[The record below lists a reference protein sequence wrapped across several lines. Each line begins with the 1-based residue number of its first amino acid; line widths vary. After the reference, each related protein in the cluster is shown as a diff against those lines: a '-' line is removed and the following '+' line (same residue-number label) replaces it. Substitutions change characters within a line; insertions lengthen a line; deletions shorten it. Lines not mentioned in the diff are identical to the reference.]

1 MSRAARCSSSSP
13 IAMCYYLGLA
23 LHPRWFGTYANTP
36 QVNTSFISNTKLL
49 IFQKRCA
56 SHASHT
62 EDDGKRSI
70 GPRKDA
76 ERNEGER
83 RKHEWFIKKV
93 KMLSLSTCC
102 LSVSLGPVITFMT
115 SPDLNV
121 IILKG
126 AVAASVIFNYD
137 WSPSL
142 IQTTATIKLAL
153 VARLTPQ
160 KEPVH
165 EKFVKRLLDRRWM
178 LPTPETKVHQVKL
191 VVNPKTKNDKRRFGD
206 IRFFNNTNPCLL
218 GGEDAAGDGDGKEKS
233 FYVVRDDLIHPLIN
247 GNKARKLD
255 ALLPLLEQHGIT
267 DVLCNA
273 LFVMQLLNGT
283 GVTCAE
289 RGLNSHLL
297 LRGEQPEILTGY
309 NLISSIYGNVTY
321 VPRSLYAMR
330 DNMLKKHAE
339 VLAGQYGSLVF
350 LSDLI
355 ELSSEAEPLQSLNV
369 VPIKPLMCSEDIH
382 KKLVIVNEG
391 AGDGVALLGVIRLVN
406 HLSGINLFGTKKP
419 MKLVVDAG
427 TGTTALGLALGAI
440 CLGWVLMLP
449 WEVTAIM
456 LADSTDGYRKKEKE
470 LISDFKQQFGLPATD
485 SVLDKIDGGIVQWVE
500 RGYPRKFGNVLE
512 GEVEACQQVAQQTG
526 ISVDPVYTL
535 AAWELAMHLSQISN
549 DATEVVMLHT
559 GGTLGMFGLAQ
570 RYKSSFNNL
579 KTN

>member
-1 MSRAARCSSSSP
+1 MS
-13 IAMCYYLGLA
+13 
-23 LHPRWFGTYANTP
+23 
-36 QVNTSFISNTKLL
+36 
-49 IFQKRCA
+49 
-56 SHASHT
+56 
-62 EDDGKRSI
+62 
-70 GPRKDA
+70 
-76 ERNEGER
+76 
-83 RKHEWFIKKV
+83 
-93 KMLSLSTCC
+93 
-102 LSVSLGPVITFMT
+102 
-115 SPDLNV
+115 
-121 IILKG
+121 
-126 AVAASVIFNYD
+126 
-137 WSPSL
+137 SPSL
-142 IQTTATIKLAL
+142 IPRVALFRQLLSSSITGCHFHSSTPTIAS
-153 VARLTPQ
+153 Q
-160 KEPVH
+160 EPVH
-165 EKFVKRLLDRRWM
+165 KEFVKRLLDRRWM

-206 IRFFNNTNPCLL
+206 IRFFNNPNPCLL
-218 GGEDAAGDGDGKEKS
+218 GGEDAVGNGDGKGKS
-233 FYVVRDDLIHPLIN
+233 FYVVRDDLLHPLIN

-355 ELSSEAEPLQSLNV
+355 ELNSEAEPLQSLNV
-369 VPIKPLMCSEDIH
+369 VPIKPLMCSKDIH

-456 LADSTDGYRKKEKE
+456 LADSMDGYRKKEKE

-570 RYKSSFNNL
+570 RYKSSFYNL

>member
-1 MSRAARCSSSSP
+1 MSSPPLIPRVALFRQLSSSITGCHFHSSTP
-13 IAMCYYLGLA
+13 TIAS
-23 LHPRWFGTYANTP
+23 
-36 QVNTSFISNTKLL
+36 Q
-49 IFQKRCA
+49 
-56 SHASHT
+56 
-62 EDDGKRSI
+62 
-70 GPRKDA
+70 
-76 ERNEGER
+76 
-83 RKHEWFIKKV
+83 
-93 KMLSLSTCC
+93 
-102 LSVSLGPVITFMT
+102 
-115 SPDLNV
+115 
-121 IILKG
+121 
-126 AVAASVIFNYD
+126 
-137 WSPSL
+137 
-142 IQTTATIKLAL
+142 
-153 VARLTPQ
+153 
-160 KEPVH
+160 EPVH
-165 EKFVKRLLDRRWM
+165 KEFVKRLLDRRWM

-206 IRFFNNTNPCLL
+206 IRFFNNPNPCLL
-218 GGEDAAGDGDGKEKS
+218 GGEDAVGNGDGKGKS
-233 FYVVRDDLIHPLIN
+233 FYVVRDDLLHPLIN

-355 ELSSEAEPLQSLNV
+355 ELNSEAEPLQSLNV
-369 VPIKPLMCSEDIH
+369 VPIKPLMCSKDIH

-456 LADSTDGYRKKEKE
+456 LADSMDGYRKKEKE

-570 RYKSSFNNL
+570 RYKSSFYNL